1 MVIHQK
7 RLVFAG
13 VFVGALAV
21 TSYLPRLVQNALH
34 HNQSLSDGY
43 DDSGTVE
50 AMPDR
55 APASGAVSTDLRGDN
70 SPTRILQAVRDSLQ
84 RNDLQSAEILLRA
97 ARALDINNPQAIALQ
112 NELDGRMTQNVSP
125 ALSAKGAVTPQR
137 TESGSVIRA
146 NRTASRTAQKRERS
160 QPAPSQARDAAR
172 THANL
177 GTSISPP
184 ISTPTNPVAPTPEVT
199 ERPKPTV
206 DLVPDVEVARAP
218 ESVTASIIASP
229 PMVQPIVQQT
239 MRPAPAPVVESSQ
252 GPKSREQVRAE
263 LERARTDGS
272 LPRFGNPDPAGPGVS
287 TISKPLSG
295 TTNR

>member
-13 VFVGALAV
+13 VFVVALAV

-43 DDSGTVE
+43 DDSGSVD

-55 APASGAVSTDLRGDN
+55 APASGAVSMDPRGDN

-84 RNDLQSAEILLRA
+84 RNDLQSAEVLLRA

-112 NELDGRMTQNVSP
+112 HELDGRITQNMS
-125 ALSAKGAVTPQR
+125 AATSAKGTVTPQR
-137 TESGSVIRA
+137 AESRSVIRTNRTA
-146 NRTASRTAQKRERS
+146 NRTAQKHERS
-160 QPAPSQARDAAR
+160 PHAPLQARDAAD
-172 THANL
+172 THANVS
-177 GTSISPP
+177 TAIITPK
-184 ISTPTNPVAPTPEVT
+184 STPKSTPLSTPINPVASPPEVI
-199 ERPKPTV
+199 EKPN
-206 DLVPDVEVARAP
+206 PDVEAVRAAAA
-218 ESVTASIIASP
+218 SVTESAIASP
-229 PMVQPIVQQT
+229 PILQQT
-239 MRPAPAPVVESSQ
+239 VRPAPAPVVESLQ
-252 GPKSREQVRAE
+252 GPKSRAQVRAE

-272 LPRFGNPDPAGPGVS
+272 LPRFGNPDPAGPGVP